1 MKFIG
6 ISKMT
11 KRIIVVGLASF
22 LLWSCAGK
30 PSVDYDTRADFSTY
44 KTYAWSEK
52 TDDATKQSKVDSPL
66 VHQRVRESIEE
77 NLQAKGLRSV
87 EAAQADL
94 LVSYHL
100 SVAVTGRTSSSVSF
114 GVGSFGSHSSVGLSV
129 GVPVGGRNIE
139 EGTLVID
146 MNDAKT
152 NSLVWQG
159 AASRQLSRNATPEK
173 TKAAVDEVVSEI
185 LANYPPKQ

>member
-1 MKFIG
+1 
-6 ISKMT
+6 MT
-11 KRIIVVGLASF
+11 NRILVVSLASF
-22 LLWSCAGK
+22 LLWSCAGNR
-30 PSVDYDTRADFSTY
+30 PSIDYDTRADFSTY
-44 KTYAWSEK
+44 KTYAWSDK
-52 TDDATKQSKVDSPL
+52 TDDTTRKSMTDSPL
-66 VHQRVRESIEE
+66 VHQRVRESIDE

-87 EAAQADL
+87 EASQADL

-159 AASRQLSRNATPEK
+159 AASRQLARSPTPEK

-185 LANYPPKQ
+185 LASYPPK

>member
-1 MKFIG
+1 MNIRLIYFCLVI
-6 ISKMT
+6 
-11 KRIIVVGLASF
+11 F
-22 LLWSCAGK
+22 LLSSCAGNK
-30 PSVDYDTRADFSTY
+30 PSVDYDTTVDFGTF
-44 KTYAWSEK
+44 KTYAWSDKADEP
-52 TDDATKQSKVDSPL
+52 TTKSKADSPL
-66 VHQRVRESIEE
+66 VHQRVHESIDE
-77 NLQAKGLRSV
+77 NLQAKGLQSV
-87 EAAQADL
+87 DTSQADL

-146 MNDAKT
+146 MTNAKT

-159 AASRQLSRNATPEK
+159 AASRQLSRSPTPEK
-173 TKAAVDEVVSEI
+173 TKAAVDEVVNEI
-185 LANYPPKQ
+185 LAGYPPK

>member
-1 MKFIG
+1 
-6 ISKMT
+6 MT
-11 KRIIVVGLASF
+11 KRILLLAGMASF
-22 LLWSCAGK
+22 LLWSCAGNK
-30 PSVDYDTRADFSTY
+30 ANIDYDTRVDFSAY
-44 KTYAWSEK
+44 KTYVWSEK

-77 NLQAKGLRSV
+77 NLQAKGLQRAD
-87 EAAQADL
+87 AAQADL
-94 LVSYHL
+94 LVTYHL

-146 MNDAKT
+146 MIDTKT

-159 AASRQLSRNATPEK
+159 AASRQLSRSPTPEK
-173 TKAAVDEVVSEI
+173 TKAMVDEVVSEM
-185 LANYPPKQ
+185 LAGYPPKQ